1 MGATATTLNV
11 NPSLVSNPSSVQTT
25 STSNPGANDVAQAL
39 AGLSNGAAESS
50 YSAFVSQ
57 VGSDVQSS
65 SSTLTTAQT
74 MLTAISNQRQSVS
87 GVSLDEEMTN
97 LISYQRA
104 YQASARMMTTID
116 STLDTL
122 INHTGTVGL

>member
-1 MGATATTLNV
+1 
-11 NPSLVSNPSSVQTT
+11 
-25 STSNPGANDVAQAL
+25 
-39 AGLSNGAAESS
+39 
-50 YSAFVSQ
+50 
-57 VGSDVQSS
+57 
-65 SSTLTTAQT
+65 
-74 MLTAISNQRQSVS
+74 
-87 GVSLDEEMTN
+87 MTN